1 MVQRLTVVSQQEDP
15 GFSDEFVYAIQ
26 TVFTTPNNIHVGHK
40 EYLAKMESQEQELS
54 PSGYM
59 MLPTAYK

>member
-1 MVQRLTVVSQQEDP
+1 MTHCGFTARRSWVYA
-15 GFSDEFVYAIQ
+15 FSDEFVYAIQ